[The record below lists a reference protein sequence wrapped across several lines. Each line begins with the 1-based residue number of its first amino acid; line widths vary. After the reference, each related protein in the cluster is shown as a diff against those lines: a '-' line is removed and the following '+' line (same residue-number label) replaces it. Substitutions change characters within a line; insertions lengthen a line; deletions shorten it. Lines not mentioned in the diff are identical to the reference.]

1 MNVCG
6 LTDSGMCRAEN
17 QDCFAYSALQGRDK
31 TGKDTLAL
39 AVVCD
44 GMGGAHGGETASR
57 VAVTAFVEKMAV
69 EKKRDEGALKNAIL
83 AANTAVYRKSRE
95 EERFS
100 GMGTTLVSA
109 LAGKKEV
116 LVAYVGDSR
125 AYLLHQG
132 ELRQLTRDHSYVQT
146 LVDSGKI
153 TQEEAKHHPMKN
165 LIMRAVG
172 VKKTVEPDAFSVS
185 WEEGDVL
192 LLCSDGFSNEVS
204 PDQTA
209 SILSLKQEP
218 LSQRARELIGAANCA
233 GGDDNITVLL
243 LENTKE
249 NEWNVEC
256 Q

>member
-1 MNVCG
+1 MNICG

-17 QDCFAYSALQGRDK
+17 QDCFAYASLTKGSEP
-31 TGKDTLAL
+31 LAL

-57 VAVTAFVEKMAV
+57 VAATVFVEKMTV
-69 EKKRDEGALKNAIL
+69 EKKRDEEALKAAIV
-83 AANTAVYRKSRE
+83 AANTAVHRKSRE

-100 GMGTTLVSA
+100 GMGTTLVSV
-109 LAGKKEV
+109 LAGKKKV

-125 AYLLHQG
+125 AYLYSKG
-132 ELRQLTRDHSYVQT
+132 ELRQITRDHSYVQT

-153 TQEEAKHHPMKN
+153 TAEEAKYHPMKN

-172 VKKTVEPDAFSVS
+172 VKKTVEPDAFSVA
-185 WEEGDVL
+185 WEEGDMI

-204 PDQTA
+204 PSEA
-209 SILSLKQEP
+209 AAVLAKENEP
-218 LSQRARELIGAANCA
+218 LSQRVRDLIGAANCA
-233 GGDDNITVLL
+233 GGDDNITVLV

>member
-17 QDCFAYSALQGRDK
+17 QDCFACATLPSKDK
-31 TGKDTLAL
+31 DGKDALAL

-57 VAVTAFVEKMAV
+57 LATAIFVEKMAG
-69 EKKRDEGALKNAIL
+69 EKKRDEHALKNAVA

-100 GMGTTLVSA
+100 GMGTTLVSV
-109 LAGKKEV
+109 LAGKREAQ
-116 LVAYVGDSR
+116 VAYVGDSR
-125 AYLLHQG
+125 AYLFHG
-132 ELRQLTRDHSYVQT
+132 GAIRQLTHDHSYVQT
-146 LVDSGKI
+146 LVDSGKL
-153 TQEEAKHHPMKN
+153 TQEEAKTHPMKN

-172 VKKTVEPDAFSVS
+172 VKKTVEADVFPIT
-185 WEEGDVL
+185 WEEGDIL
-192 LLCSDGFSNEVS
+192 LLCSDGFSNEVGPEQMES
-204 PDQTA
+204 V
-209 SILSLKQEP
+209 LSAKDVP
-218 LSQRARELIGAANCA
+218 LSQRVRDLIGAANCA